1 MVPPLAGLGHTDASA
16 SSRYDWLT
24 AERQPRVR
32 AILLGLS
39 LFLGL
44 AVWVFHSLGVGASR
58 DVVFVN
64 KLRGVGVLTWIYAL
78 VQMIDLRFYRSRF
91 ARRRLASGMPQS
103 VVGWLFGQMLAW
115 FGILYYGL
123 TQDAR
128 WYVAGMLLL
137 VVSFLAFPVRDA
149 RE

>member
-1 MVPPLAGLGHTDASA
+1 MVPPLAELGPASTRA
-16 SSRYDWLT
+16 PSRYDWLT
-24 AERQPRVR
+24 SERQPRVR

-44 AVWVFHSLGVGASR
+44 VVWIFHSIGVGVAR
-58 DVVFVN
+58 DAVFVN

-78 VQMIDLRFYRSRF
+78 VQMIDLRFYHSRF
-91 ARRRLASGMPQS
+91 AKRRLASGLPQS

-123 TQDAR
+123 TQDIR
-128 WYVAGMLLL
+128 WYVAGMVIFVL
-137 VVSFLAFPVRDA
+137 SFLAFPIRNSG
-149 RE
+149 R